1 MKFYF
6 RSKSFKRI
14 FRLSPFEYNLMIEC
28 SKKNW
33 ENYSK
38 RAFKQRNI
46 ETWIKVEPW
55 ASTYW
60 LKNWAQGYNSFLFS
74 ISFSSGKFS
83 GMWPDS
89 YMVGKHLIPKF
100 CSFFLRNN
108 RSISLT
114 FYFQISCLKK
124 VNFKHIQLFIFFC
137 RWGG

>member
-38 RAFKQRNI
+38 RAFKPRNI

-55 ASTYW
+55 ASTNW
-60 LKNWAQGYNSFLFS
+60 LKNWAQGYNSFLFQFLLVQENFQACDQIVTWLVS
-74 ISFSSGKFS
+74 I
-83 GMWPDS
+83 
-89 YMVGKHLIPKF
+89 
-100 CSFFLRNN
+100 
-108 RSISLT
+108 
-114 FYFQISCLKK
+114 
-124 VNFKHIQLFIFFC
+124 
-137 RWGG
+137 